1 MTSCVACRRS
11 SVGTDFVASAGFQS
25 LGVAVQAYVAHF
37 GVAPAGNVVGYL
49 ALDFGHDAPV
59 EIAVAY
65 GKNGLSVEMV
75 EEELEKPAR
84 APAELFGVFHTG
96 REVADTARL
105 DIADADTGVLAPV
118 ALAQER
124 GDG

>member
-1 MTSCVACRRS
+1 MACRRS
-11 SVGTDFVASAGFQS
+11 SVGTDFVASAGFQR

-65 GKNGLSVEMV
+65 GENGLSVEMV

-118 ALAQER
+118 ALALQG